1 MEKIYNSEA
10 FYYVALIGFI
20 AYAAYYLY
28 GIIKYFLKAQQK
40 WNEYSHQYADS
51 NLQKI
56 NQYHWWLA
64 LLLAFVAYCFFA
76 FFTIKPGADQAEWYR
91 LAFLFVGFILIGQ
104 AILAVVKRR
113 VLLSDEGFVY
123 EDFIGRWQSVI
134 SMQPQRK
141 GLIRS
146 VDLMVTNGKHYT
158 VPRGIGLVLHD
169 AHQAWKDRRK
179 GR

>member
-76 FFTIKPGADQAEWYR
+76 FFQQS
-91 LAFLFVGFILIGQ
+91 FSS
-104 AILAVVKRR
+104 AV
-113 VLLSDEGFVY
+113 LYFHP
-123 EDFIGRWQSVI
+123 
-134 SMQPQRK
+134 SMM
-141 GLIRS
+141 I
-146 VDLMVTNGKHYT
+146 HF
-158 VPRGIGLVLHD
+158 
-169 AHQAWKDRRK
+169 
-179 GR
+179 